1 MEILISSVLV
11 CLIVMVVVVNG
22 SCCFCFVLLFNG
34 RRWNFSC
41 FSSNPTEKQLGLC
54 FPFQTKRSRHVLDIS
69 VFAASIHPTPVLEK
83 GLPAK
88 QEAAHSWPF
97 SQGLGSLDA
106 MASNCKVLLC
116 FSSLEVEGDWAWL
129 LLWKEDQPHFLSGLE
144 YWDRISKLEP
154 SLSSLKIPLRG
165 IWLVSPSLVL
175 SLMLGSIPCA
185 PAELTPGA
193 HLKLKTG

>member
-1 MEILISSVLV
+1 MKPLFGFFGQLFVDTLFTLWVLKYASSCWPVSPPGTQAPAVPWVLTQQCHNGQPLGISGCSLELTSVRVLHSHLTLSMEILISSVLV
-11 CLIVMVVVVNG
+11 CLTVMVVVVNG

-88 QEAAHSWPF
+88 QEATHS
-97 SQGLGSLDA
+97 
-106 MASNCKVLLC
+106 
-116 FSSLEVEGDWAWL
+116 
-129 LLWKEDQPHFLSGLE
+129 
-144 YWDRISKLEP
+144 
-154 SLSSLKIPLRG
+154 
-165 IWLVSPSLVL
+165 
-175 SLMLGSIPCA
+175 
-185 PAELTPGA
+185 
-193 HLKLKTG
+193 